1 MNNSTEELKDLKNQF
16 EIEERVVSLLKLEI
30 DIKYFTE
37 KLRRTKTDQFTT
49 EERLTSTKK
58 RQEYWN

>member
-37 KLRRTKTDQFTT
+37 KLRRTKTD
-49 EERLTSTKK
+49 
-58 RQEYWN
+58 